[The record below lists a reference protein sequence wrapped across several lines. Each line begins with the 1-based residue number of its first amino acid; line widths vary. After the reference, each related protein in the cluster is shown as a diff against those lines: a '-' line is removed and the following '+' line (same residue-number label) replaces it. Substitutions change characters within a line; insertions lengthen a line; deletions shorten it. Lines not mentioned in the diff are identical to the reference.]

1 MVTAFDKLRGEER
14 TMVEGIEQQLW
25 FDPQQ
30 QIPLGYCRRCGG
42 EEYGPGRCARCGEDG
57 YDPSGIEQML

>member
-1 MVTAFDKLRGEER
+1 MA
-14 TMVEGIEQQLW
+14 EGIEQQLW

-42 EEYGPGRCARCGEDG
+42 EEYGPGRCARCGEDR